1 MFSKIKNLFTKLF
14 SSIKNHSSKN
24 DRQMIIDAFIN
35 AGLEYNETIG
45 KELRISKEE
54 YNSIKD
60 GYAAK
65 IEELKQKLKAE
76 EEKKH
81 KHKIS
86 EETYNKVDE
95 RLYNFYIKNAIIIK
109 DKVESAKYHSNNATN
124 SVLTTIRNN
133 LPKDFYV
140 SLKNVKEE
148 DNKMEFVVSYGIIEN
163 NIILSGDAYT
173 ARYIVNVEK

>member
-1 MFSKIKNLFTKLF
+1 MFSKIKSLFTMLC

-24 DRQMIIDAFIN
+24 DKQMLIDAFIN

-60 GYAAK
+60 GYVAK

-86 EETYNKVDE
+86 EETYNKADE

-109 DKVESAKYHSNNATN
+109 DKVESAKYHSNNATI
-124 SVLTTIRNN
+124 SALTTIRNN

-148 DNKMEFVVSYGIIEN
+148 DDKMELVVSYGIIEN
-163 NIILSGDAYT
+163 NMILSGDAYT

>member
-1 MFSKIKNLFTKLF
+1 ML
-14 SSIKNHSSKN
+14 
-24 DRQMIIDAFIN
+24 IDAFIN
-35 AGLEYNETIG
+35 AGLEYNENIG

-54 YNSIKD
+54 YNSIKN

-81 KHKIS
+81 KHKHKIS
-86 EETYNKVDE
+86 EETYNKADE

-109 DKVESAKYHSNNATN
+109 DKVESAKYHLNNATI

-163 NIILSGDAYT
+163 NIIMSSDAYT

>member
-1 MFSKIKNLFTKLF
+1 ML
-14 SSIKNHSSKN
+14 
-24 DRQMIIDAFIN
+24 IDAFIN

-54 YNSIKD
+54 YKSIKD

-65 IEELKQKLKAE
+65 IKELKQKLKAE

-86 EETYNKVDE
+86 EETYNKADE

-109 DKVESAKYHSNNATN
+109 DKVESAKYHLNNATI

-163 NIILSGDAYT
+163 NIILSGNAYT